1 MDSYLTS
8 LMRLALSAGAFLFIA
23 NEARGLALASPILYG
38 MYEAGGTWAA
48 LWVGFSS
55 LVGIAMSVL
64 IPLAAAKKLRRTAH
78 H

>member
-1 MDSYLTS
+1 MAAYLTS

-23 NEARGLALASPILYG
+23 NEVRGLALAAPILYG